1 MSFAVVCLL
10 IAALLP
16 VVCAAI
22 AKWGH
27 ADFDNHEPRAWLA
40 AQTGPR
46 ARANAAQ
53 ANSWEAF
60 PVFAIG
66 VLLAMQAGAAA
77 FVVDLLAG
85 VFIVSRIAYISLY
98 VSDRS
103 SARSIVWTI
112 GFLSSL
118 ALYFANLW

>member
-1 MSFAVVCLL
+1 MSLAVVCLI

-22 AKWGH
+22 AKWGPQ
-27 ADFDNHEPRAWLA
+27 DFDNHQPRAWLA
-40 AQTGPR
+40 TQTGHR

-60 PVFAIG
+60 PVFAVG
-66 VLLAMQAGAAA
+66 VLLAMQAGASTA
-77 FVVDLLAG
+77 VLDLLAA
-85 VFIVSRIAYISLY
+85 VFILSRIAYIAFY
-98 VSDRS
+98 VTDRS
-103 SARSIVWTI
+103 SARSIVWTV

-118 ALYFANLW
+118 ALYFAGLW

>member
-1 MSFAVVCLL
+1 MSLAVVCLV

-16 VVCAAI
+16 IVCAAI
-22 AKWGH
+22 AKWGPR
-27 ADFDNHEPRAWLA
+27 DYDNHEPRAWLA
-40 AQTGPR
+40 GQTGHR

-60 PVFAIG
+60 PVFATG
-66 VLLAMQAGAAA
+66 VLLAIQAGAAPL
-77 FVVDLLAG
+77 VVDLLA
-85 VFIVSRIAYISLY
+85 VLFIVCRIAYIALY

-103 SARSIVWTI
+103 SARSIVWTF

-118 ALYFANLW
+118 ALYFVGLW